1 MKNFHL
7 LETALRSVTG
17 LSLRYFS
24 QMKTSRSVQIE
35 AKILPSKAGKSPV
48 AEKTLFSP
56 TSSAEVFL
64 LFHNLKGNPPF

>member
-7 LETALRSVTG
+7 LKTALRFVAG

-24 QMKTSRSVQIE
+24 QMKTSRQVQIE
-35 AKILPSKAGKSPV
+35 AKILPSKAQKPPV

-56 TSSAEVFL
+56 T
-64 LFHNLKGNPPF
+64 